1 MSDTGTDTEAEA
13 EAETDSNGIIER
25 EKRYE
30 AVFSK
35 KPMPIVDGEGVYV
48 YDAEGNEYIDMGAS
62 YGVMGVGHANSK
74 VVRAVEEQAR
84 SFTYA
89 QASYATPERGALM
102 EALTEATPD
111 ALNRIFLANAGTEAN
126 ETAMKFARGST
137 DSSKIVAAKRG
148 FHGRTFGSI
157 SATWKSKYR
166 EPFAPTVPDFDFV
179 TYNGVE
185 SLKETV
191 DDETAVLLLEPIQGE
206 GGIYP
211 AEPDYLRTA
220 RDLCDDHG
228 AYLVFDEIQAGMGR
242 TGEMWAHE
250 HYDVTPD
257 ALTTAKSLGGGLPI
271 SAIVCTEEMTQIPK
285 GSHGGTY
292 CGNPV
297 AVAAA
302 RAAVEYT
309 VDENLPANAARA
321 GERLVEGVES
331 IDTDRVVDVRGEG
344 LMVGIQVRGR
354 AGRYLSRLAQ
364 EGVLGLTAGR
374 NVIRFLPPL
383 TLEDKHV
390 DAVVDALTEVLE

>member
-1 MSDTGTDTEAEA
+1 MTE
-13 EAETDSNGIIER
+13 NLIER

-35 KPMPIVDGEGVYV
+35 KPMPIVNGDGVYV
-48 YDAEGNEYIDMGAS
+48 YDDEGNEYIDMGAS
-62 YGVMGVGHANSK
+62 YGVMGVGHSNPR
-74 VVRAVEEQAR
+74 VVEAIEEQTAR
-84 SFTYA
+84 LTYA

-102 EALTEATPD
+102 EALMDATPN
-111 ALNRIFLANAGTEAN
+111 ALDSLFLANAGTEAN
-126 ETAMKFARGST
+126 EAAIKFARGST
-137 DSSKIVAAKRG
+137 DGTGVVAAKRG

-166 EPFAPTVPDFDFV
+166 EPFAPTVPDFEFA
-179 TYNGVE
+179 TYNDVE
-185 SLKETV
+185 SLNETV
-191 DDETAVLLLEPIQGE
+191 DDDTALVLLEPIQGE

-211 AEPDYLRTA
+211 AESEYLQAA
-220 RDLCDDHG
+220 RDLCDDHD

-271 SAIVCTEEMTQIPK
+271 SAIVCREGMTEIPK

-309 VDENLPANAARA
+309 VEEDLPANAARA
-321 GERLVEGVES
+321 GERLVEGVEAL
-331 IDTDRVVDVRGEG
+331 DTDRIVDVRGEG

-354 AGRYLSRLAQ
+354 AGRYLSSLAG
-364 EGVLGLTAGR
+364 EGILGLTAGR

-383 TLEDKHV
+383 TLEDEHV
-390 DAVVDALTEVLE
+390 DRVVEALGEVVE

>member
-1 MSDTGTDTEAEA
+1 MTDG
-13 EAETDSNGIIER
+13 DDLIER

-35 KPMPIVDGEGVYV
+35 KPMPIVDGDGVYV
-48 YDAEGNEYIDMGAS
+48 YDEDGNEYLDMGAS
-62 YGVMGVGHANSK
+62 YGVMGVGHANPR
-74 VVRAVEEQAR
+74 VVEAIEEQAR

-89 QASYATPERGALM
+89 QASYATPERAALM
-102 EALTEATPD
+102 EALMDATPD
-111 ALNRIFLANAGTEAN
+111 ALDRLFLSNAGTEVN
-126 ETAMKFARGST
+126 EAAIKFARGST
-137 DSSKIVAAKRG
+137 DGDSTGVVAAKRG

-166 EPFAPTVPDFDFV
+166 EPFAPTVPDFEFAS
-179 TYNGVE
+179 YNDVE

-191 DDETAVLLLEPIQGE
+191 DDGTAMVLLEPIQGE

-211 AEPDYLRTA
+211 AEADYLSAA

-228 AYLVFDEIQAGMGR
+228 AYLVFDEIQTGMGR

-271 SAIVCTEEMTQIPK
+271 SAIVCTEEMTEIPK

-309 VDENLPANAARA
+309 VEENLPANAARA
-321 GERLVEGVES
+321 GERLVSGVEAL
-331 IDTDRVVDVRGEG
+331 DTDRIVDVRGEG
-344 LMVGIQVRGR
+344 LMVGVQVRGR
-354 AGRYLSRLAQ
+354 AGRYLSGLAR
-364 EGVLGLTAGR
+364 EGILGLTAGT

-383 TLEDKHV
+383 TLEDEHV
-390 DAVVDALTEVLE
+390 DEVVDALGEVFG

>member
-1 MSDTGTDTEAEA
+1 MTE
-13 EAETDSNGIIER
+13 NLIER

-35 KPMPIVDGEGVYV
+35 KPMPIVDGDGVYV
-48 YDAEGNEYIDMGAS
+48 YDDEGNEYIDMGAS
-62 YGVMGVGHANSK
+62 YGVMGVGHSNPR
-74 VVRAVEEQAR
+74 VVEAIKEQAAR
-84 SFTYA
+84 LTYA

-102 EALTEATPD
+102 EALMDATPD
-111 ALNRIFLANAGTEAN
+111 ALDSLFLANAGTEAN
-126 ETAMKFARGST
+126 EAAIKFARGST
-137 DSSKIVAAKRG
+137 DGTGVVAAKRG

-166 EPFAPTVPDFDFV
+166 EPFAPTVPDFEFA
-179 TYNGVE
+179 TYNDVE
-185 SLKETV
+185 SLNETV
-191 DDETAVLLLEPIQGE
+191 DDDTALVLLEPIQGE

-211 AEPDYLRTA
+211 AESEYLQAA
-220 RDLCDDHG
+220 RDLCDDHD

-271 SAIVCTEEMTQIPK
+271 SAIVCREEMTEIPK

-309 VDENLPANAARA
+309 VEEDLPANAARA
-321 GERLVEGVES
+321 GERLVEGVEAL
-331 IDTDRVVDVRGEG
+331 DTDRIVDVRGEG

-354 AGRYLSRLAQ
+354 AGRYLSSLAG
-364 EGVLGLTAGR
+364 EGILGLTAGR

-383 TLEDKHV
+383 TLEDEHV
-390 DAVVDALTEVLE
+390 DRVVEALGEVVE

>member
-1 MSDTGTDTEAEA
+1 MTD
-13 EAETDSNGIIER
+13 DNLIER

-35 KPMPIVDGEGVYV
+35 KPMPIVDGDGVYV
-48 YDAEGNEYIDMGAS
+48 YDDEGNEYIDMGAS
-62 YGVMGVGHANSK
+62 YGVMGVGHANPR
-74 VVRAVEEQAR
+74 VVEAIEEQASR
-84 SFTYA
+84 FTYA

-102 EALTEATPD
+102 EALTDATPD
-111 ALNRIFLANAGTEAN
+111 ALDRVFLANAGTEAN
-126 ETAMKFARGST
+126 EAAMKFARGSS
-137 DSSKIVAAKRG
+137 DGSGVVAAKRG

-166 EPFAPTVPDFDFV
+166 EPFAPTVPEFEFAS
-179 TYNGVE
+179 YNDVE

-191 DDETAVLLLEPIQGE
+191 NDDTALVLLEPIQGE

-211 AEPDYLRTA
+211 AEDDYLETA

-228 AYLVFDEIQAGMGR
+228 AYLVFDEIQTGMGR

-250 HYDVTPD
+250 GYDVTPD

-271 SAIVCTEEMTQIPK
+271 SAIVCRDEMTEIPK

-309 VDENLPANAARA
+309 VENDLPANAARA
-321 GERLVEGVES
+321 GERLVEGVEAL
-331 IDTDRVVDVRGEG
+331 DTDRIVDVRGKG

-354 AGRYLSRLAQ
+354 AGRYLSSLAG

-383 TLEDKHV
+383 TLEDEHV
-390 DAVVDALTEVLE
+390 DTVVDALGEVVE

>member
-1 MSDTGTDTEAEA
+1 MTD
-13 EAETDSNGIIER
+13 DLIER

-35 KPMPIVDGEGVYV
+35 KPMPIVDGDGVYV
-48 YDAEGNEYIDMGAS
+48 YDDEGNEYIDMGAS
-62 YGVMGVGHANSK
+62 YGVMGVGHANPR
-74 VVRAVEEQAR
+74 VVEAVEEQAR

-102 EALTEATPD
+102 EALMDATPD
-111 ALNRIFLANAGTEAN
+111 ALDRVFLANAGTEAN
-126 ETAMKFARGST
+126 EAAIKFARGST
-137 DSSKIVAAKRG
+137 DGAGIVAAKRG

-166 EPFAPTVPDFDFV
+166 EPFAPTVPEFAFAS
-179 TYNGVE
+179 YNDVE

-191 DDETAVLLLEPIQGE
+191 DDETALVLLEPIQGE

-211 AEPDYLRTA
+211 AEDDYLETA
-220 RDLCDDHG
+220 RDLCDDHD

-242 TGEMWAHE
+242 TGDMWAHE
-250 HYDVTPD
+250 GYDVTPD

-271 SAIVCTEEMTQIPK
+271 SAIVCRKGMTDIPK

-309 VDENLPANAARA
+309 VEEELPANAERM
-321 GERLVEGVES
+321 GDRLVEGVEAL
-331 IDTDRVVDVRGEG
+331 DTDRVVDVRGEG
-344 LMVGIQVRGR
+344 LMLGIQVRGR
-354 AGRYLSRLAQ
+354 AGRYLSRLAG

-383 TLEDKHV
+383 TLEEDHV
-390 DAVVDALTEVLE
+390 DTVVEALGEVMG

>member
-1 MSDTGTDTEAEA
+1 MTE
-13 EAETDSNGIIER
+13 NLIER

-35 KPMPIVDGEGVYV
+35 KPMPIVDGDGVYV
-48 YDAEGNEYIDMGAS
+48 YDDEGNEYIDMGAS
-62 YGVMGVGHANSK
+62 YGVMGVGHSNPR
-74 VVRAVEEQAR
+74 VVEAIEKQAAR
-84 SFTYA
+84 LTYA

-102 EALTEATPD
+102 EALMDATPD
-111 ALNRIFLANAGTEAN
+111 ALDSLFLANAGTEAN
-126 ETAMKFARGST
+126 EAAIKFARGST
-137 DSSKIVAAKRG
+137 DGTGVVAAKRG

-166 EPFAPTVPDFDFV
+166 EPFAPTVPDFEFA
-179 TYNGVE
+179 TYNDVE
-185 SLKETV
+185 SLNETV
-191 DDETAVLLLEPIQGE
+191 DDDTALVLLEPIQGE

-211 AEPDYLRTA
+211 AESEYLQAA
-220 RDLCDDHG
+220 RDLCDDHD

-271 SAIVCTEEMTQIPK
+271 SAIVCREEMTEIPK

-309 VDENLPANAARA
+309 VEEDLPANAARA
-321 GERLVEGVES
+321 GERLVEGVEAL
-331 IDTDRVVDVRGEG
+331 DTDRIVDVRGEG

-354 AGRYLSRLAQ
+354 AGRYLSSLAG
-364 EGVLGLTAGR
+364 EGILGLTAGR

-383 TLEDKHV
+383 TLEDEHV
-390 DAVVDALTEVLE
+390 DRVVEALGEVVE

>member
-1 MSDTGTDTEAEA
+1 M
-13 EAETDSNGIIER
+13 TDSDDIIER

-35 KPMPIVDGEGVYV
+35 KPLPIVDGDGVYV
-48 YDAEGNEYIDMGAS
+48 YDEDGNEYIDVGAS
-62 YGVMGVGHANSK
+62 YGVMGVGHANPR
-74 VVRAVEEQAR
+74 VVEAVEEQAR

-102 EALTEATPD
+102 EALMDATPD
-111 ALNRIFLANAGTEAN
+111 ALDRLFLANAGTEAN
-126 ETAMKFARGST
+126 EAAMKFARGST
-137 DSSKIVAAKRG
+137 DGDSTKVVAAKRG

-157 SATWKSKYR
+157 SATWRSKYR
-166 EPFAPTVPDFDFV
+166 EPFGPTVPDFEFAA
-179 TYNGVE
+179 YNDVKD
-185 SLKETV
+185 LKSTV
-191 DDETAVLLLEPIQGE
+191 DDETALVLLEPIQGE
-206 GGIYP
+206 AGIYP
-211 AEPDYLRTA
+211 AEPEYLETA
-220 RDLCDDHG
+220 RDLCDDHD

-250 HYDVTPD
+250 HCGVTPD
-257 ALTTAKSLGGGLPI
+257 AITTAKSLGGGLPI
-271 SAIVCTEEMTQIPK
+271 SAIVCTEEMTDIPK

-309 VDENLPANAARA
+309 VENDLPENAART
-321 GERLVEGVES
+321 GERLVSGVED
-331 IDTDRVVDVRGEG
+331 IDTDRIVNVRGEG
-344 LMVGIQVRGR
+344 LMVGIQIRGR
-354 AGRYLSRLAQ
+354 AGRYLSGLAR
-364 EGVLGLTAGR
+364 EGVLGLTAGT

-390 DAVVDALTEVLE
+390 DAVVDALAEVFK

>member
-1 MSDTGTDTEAEA
+1 MTEE
-13 EAETDSNGIIER
+13 DIIER
-25 EKRYE
+25 ENRYE

-35 KPMPIVDGEGVYV
+35 KPIPIVDGDGVYV
-48 YDAEGNEYIDMGAS
+48 YDEEGNEYIDMGAS
-62 YGVMGVGHANSK
+62 YGVMGVGHANPR
-74 VVRAVEEQAR
+74 VVEAIKEQASR
-84 SFTYA
+84 FTYA
-89 QASYATPERGALM
+89 QASYATPERGDLM
-102 EALTEATPD
+102 EALMDATPD
-111 ALNRIFLANAGTEAN
+111 PLDHMFLANAGTEAN
-126 ETAMKFARGST
+126 EAAMKFARGST
-137 DSSKIVAAKRG
+137 DGTGIVAAKRG

-166 EPFAPTVPDFDFV
+166 EPFGPTVPDFEFA
-179 TYNGVE
+179 TYNDVE

-191 DDETAVLLLEPIQGE
+191 DDETALVLLEPIQGE

-211 AEPDYLRTA
+211 AEPEYLQAA
-220 RDLCDDHG
+220 RDLCDDHD

-271 SAIVCTEEMTQIPK
+271 SAIVCREGMTDIPK

-309 VDENLPANAARA
+309 VENDLPANAARV
-321 GERLVEGVES
+321 GRRLVEGVRDLE
-331 IDTDRVVDVRGEG
+331 TDRIVDVRGEG
-344 LMVGIQVRGR
+344 LMIGIQVRGR
-354 AGRYLSRLAQ
+354 AGSYLSGLAG

-383 TLEDKHV
+383 TLEDEHI
-390 DAVVDALTEVLE
+390 DRVVEALGEVVE

>member
-1 MSDTGTDTEAEA
+1 MTD
-13 EAETDSNGIIER
+13 DHIER
-25 EKRYE
+25 EERYE

-35 KPMPIVDGEGVYV
+35 KPIPIVDGDGVYV
-48 YDAEGNEYIDMGAS
+48 YDDEGNEYIDMGAS
-62 YGVMGVGHANSK
+62 YGVMGVGHANPR
-74 VVRAVEEQAR
+74 VVKAIENQASR
-84 SFTYA
+84 FTYA

-102 EALTEATPD
+102 EALMDATPESLD
-111 ALNRIFLANAGTEAN
+111 RIFLANAGTEAN
-126 ETAMKFARGST
+126 EAAIKFARGST
-137 DSSKIVAAKRG
+137 HVSGVVAAKRG

-166 EPFAPTVPDFDFV
+166 EPFAPTVPDFEFAS
-179 TYNGVE
+179 YNDVE
-185 SLKETV
+185 SLKEKV
-191 DDETAVLLLEPIQGE
+191 DDETALVLLEPIQGE

-211 AEPDYLRTA
+211 AEEDYLETA

-228 AYLVFDEIQAGMGR
+228 AYLVFDEIQTGMGR

-250 HYDVTPD
+250 DYDVTPD

-271 SAIVCTEEMTQIPK
+271 SAIVCREEMTEIPK

-309 VDENLPANAARA
+309 VENDLPANAARA
-321 GERLVEGVES
+321 GERLVSGIED
-331 IDTDRVVDVRGEG
+331 IDTDRIVDLRGEG
-344 LMVGIQVRGR
+344 LMLGVQVRGR
-354 AGRYLSRLAQ
+354 AGRYLSGLAGK
-364 EGVLGLTAGR
+364 GVLGLTAGR

-383 TLEDKHV
+383 TLEDEHV
-390 DAVVDALTEVLE
+390 DAVVDALGEVFE

>member
-1 MSDTGTDTEAEA
+1 MTE
-13 EAETDSNGIIER
+13 DDLIGR

-35 KPMPIVDGEGVYV
+35 KPMPIVDGDGVYV
-48 YDAEGNEYIDMGAS
+48 YDDDGNEYIDMGAS
-62 YGVMGVGHANSK
+62 YGVMGVGHSNPR
-74 VVRAVEEQAR
+74 VVEAIEEQAR

-102 EALTEATPD
+102 EALMDATPD
-111 ALNRIFLANAGTEAN
+111 ALDRIFLANAGTEAN
-126 ETAMKFARGST
+126 EAAMKFARGST
-137 DSSKIVAAKRG
+137 DGSGIVSAKRG
-148 FHGRTFGSI
+148 FHGRTYGSI

-166 EPFAPTVPDFDFV
+166 EPFAPTVPGFDFAS
-179 TYNGVE
+179 YNDVG

-191 DDETAVLLLEPIQGE
+191 DDETALVLLEPIQGE

-211 AEPDYLRTA
+211 AEADYLEAA
-220 RDLCDDHG
+220 RDLCDDHD

-242 TGEMWAHE
+242 TGKMWAHE
-250 HYDVTPD
+250 GYDVTPD

-271 SAIVCTEEMTQIPK
+271 SAIVCREGMTEIPK

-309 VDENLPANAARA
+309 VEENLPANAERM
-321 GERLVEGVES
+321 GERLVEGVEAL
-331 IDTDRVVDVRGEG
+331 DTDRIVDVRGEG

-354 AGRYLSRLAQ
+354 AGRYLSGLAG

-383 TLEDKHV
+383 TLEEEHI
-390 DAVVDALTEVLE
+390 DAVVDALGEVIG